1 MAENR
6 PRVHI
11 ADVDGTQN
19 VPVPIVAIGAAHN
32 PVNLFGVSALS
43 GVKLL
48 RDLIETCESEGKK
61 IDKSKKGRKKER
73 KRRRKKRRRRAPEAH
88 LGHFCEV

>member
-11 ADVDGTQN
+11 ADVDVTQN

-32 PVNLFGVSALS
+32 PVNLYGVSALS

-48 RDLIETCESEGKK
+48 AHLIET
-61 IDKSKKGRKKER
+61 
-73 KRRRKKRRRRAPEAH
+73 
-88 LGHFCEV
+88 